1 MKKSTLLFLFS
12 IISFSLSAQ
21 LVFNEIPSEKQLFG
35 RDVETNYGQININGY
50 VNVGLIFDLEFS
62 NWNIGEPNNDPNPE
76 NAAEIVNNIGKW
88 NDRNAND
95 TQGSYVEFE
104 GSVTMV
110 IEECGP
116 GRSTVK
122 GMQPSKGEPTVVLK
136 TLTCAEV
143 DELIALHQALQQF
156 AGAS

>member
-1 MKKSTLLFLFS
+1 MDAFEDIK
-12 IISFSLSAQ
+12 
-21 LVFNEIPSEKQLFG
+21 EKIALMI
-35 RDVETNYGQININGY
+35 RQI
-50 VNVGLIFDLEFS
+50 L
-62 NWNIGEPNNDPNPE
+62 
-76 NAAEIVNNIGKW
+76 
-88 NDRNAND
+88 
-95 TQGSYVEFE
+95 GSPTPEFE